1 MLQDFHVIL
10 TALLLFSG
18 PIAGEPFSYRLALP
32 GHTFEFPRDHGSHD
46 DFRTEWW
53 YFTGH
58 LEAGGRA
65 FGYELTFFRMGLRD
79 KVPANNPSKWAVKDL
94 YFAHFAVTDINEQR
108 FNYYERRG
116 RSGVG
121 TSGITEKPLK
131 IWIGDWQMK
140 GKFSGDQSDMK
151 HAFVL
156 QASGKDIEL
165 QLELSALKP
174 PVIQGRNGVS
184 QKSEGRGQA
193 SHYYSLTRLETK
205 GKLLAGGKRFNVK
218 GLSWMD
224 HEYGSNQMSKEQVG
238 WDWFSLQLEDDT
250 ELMLYRMRRK
260 DGKPDPFSSGTYVR
274 ADGSKIHLDHRDF
287 VLDSTGEWVSPH
299 SKGTYPSGWR
309 LKIGSLDLEIA
320 VEPLMTDQELMTRE
334 STQITYWEGAV
345 SVNAKRKGK
354 GIKGKGYVELTGY
367 AGELG
372 GKF

>member
-1 MLQDFHVIL
+1 
-10 TALLLFSG
+10 
-18 PIAGEPFSYRLALP
+18 
-32 GHTFEFPRDHGSHD
+32 
-46 DFRTEWW
+46 
-53 YFTGH
+53 
-58 LEAGGRA
+58 
-65 FGYELTFFRMGLRD
+65 
-79 KVPANNPSKWAVKDL
+79 
-94 YFAHFAVTDINEQR
+94 
-108 FNYYERRG
+108 
-116 RSGVG
+116 
-121 TSGITEKPLK
+121 
-131 IWIGDWQMK
+131 
-140 GKFSGDQSDMK
+140 
-151 HAFVL
+151 
-156 QASGKDIEL
+156 
-165 QLELSALKP
+165 
-174 PVIQGRNGVS
+174 
-184 QKSEGRGQA
+184 
-193 SHYYSLTRLETK
+193 
-205 GKLLAGGKRFNVK
+205 VK

-260 DGKPDPFSSGTYVR
+260 DGKPDSFSSGTYVR
-274 ADGSKIHLDHRDF
+274 PDGSKIHLDHRDF